1 MARRPEIPREIVLL
15 EEDWKNKWITILH
28 LSLNE
33 AQAGLGISKTGFS
46 LRYYWEWVAMCE
58 PISKHKYDFW
68 HEIDIQKSSNRNHKD
83 DKRSQ
88 SIESWL
94 RQMETFK
101 VKEEL

>member
-1 MARRPEIPREIVLL
+1 
-15 EEDWKNKWITILH
+15 
-28 LSLNE
+28 
-33 AQAGLGISKTGFS
+33 
-46 LRYYWEWVAMCE
+46 MCE